1 MSENFINKDSIFDI
15 KNLEKIK
22 NVKVRLYAE
31 LGKTNISLKDAI
43 EYDSGSI
50 IDLNKMEDE
59 TVDVYVDDIL
69 IAKAKIV
76 AIEDSYGIKIVEI
89 MDYKKEQQEDQ
100 DK

>member
-1 MSENFINKDSIFDI
+1 MSENFISKDSIFDI

>member
-1 MSENFINKDSIFDI
+1 MSENFISKDSIFDI

-31 LGKTNISLKDAI
+31 LGKTTISLKDAI
-43 EYDSGSI
+43 EYDSGSV